1 LKSAQNEL
9 NDIKAK
15 FENST
20 VFIHHSCKANS
31 LLKEEKDSLDKILQ
45 DNALKLE
52 SLKKGYD
59 ELLEKHNN
67 IEMLYNDTNAEKD
80 LAYKK
85 LNEIKNLN
93 EIISNEKENCFKV
106 LFMINTFYF
115 FFLNMNFKKAMQ
127 SAKNELNGLQVN
139 YKTLNKKFNQ
149 TVSEKDNQIY
159 QLQQSVQCK
168 YFWAFRF
175 KNNE

>member
-1 LKSAQNEL
+1 MKSVQTEL

-45 DNALKLE
+45 DNAVKLE
-52 SLKKGYD
+52 SLKKNYD

-85 LNEIKNLN
+85 LDEIKKLN
-93 EIISNEKENCFKV
+93 EIILNEKEDCFKV
-106 LFMINTFYF
+106 FFIENYF
-115 FFLNMNFKKAMQ
+115 NFF
-127 SAKNELNGLQVN
+127 
-139 YKTLNKKFNQ
+139 
-149 TVSEKDNQIY
+149 
-159 QLQQSVQCK
+159 
-168 YFWAFRF
+168 
-175 KNNE
+175 NNLK

>member
-1 LKSAQNEL
+1 MKSAQNEL
-9 NDIKAK
+9 NAIKVK

-85 LNEIKNLN
+85 LDEIKNLN

-106 LFMINTFYF
+106 LFMTIILFLF
-115 FFLNMNFKKAMQ
+115 FFK
-127 SAKNELNGLQVN
+127 
-139 YKTLNKKFNQ
+139 
-149 TVSEKDNQIY
+149 I
-159 QLQQSVQCK
+159 
-168 YFWAFRF
+168 
-175 KNNE
+175 

>member
-1 LKSAQNEL
+1 LESQFEKIKNLNEIKNKLENELKSAQNEL
-9 NDIKAK
+9 NDIKVK

-59 ELLEKHNN
+59 ELLEKNNN

-85 LNEIKNLN
+85 LDEIKNLN

-106 LFMINTFYF
+106 LFMTIILFL
-115 FFLNMNFKKAMQ
+115 FFL
-127 SAKNELNGLQVN
+127 
-139 YKTLNKKFNQ
+139 
-149 TVSEKDNQIY
+149 
-159 QLQQSVQCK
+159 K
-168 YFWAFRF
+168 YEF
-175 KNNE
+175 

>member
-1 LKSAQNEL
+1 MESQFEKIKNLNEIKNKLENELKSAQNEL
-9 NDIKAK
+9 NDIKVK

-59 ELLEKHNN
+59 ELLEKNNN

-85 LNEIKNLN
+85 LDEIKNLN

-106 LFMINTFYF
+106 LFMTIILFL
-115 FFLNMNFKKAMQ
+115 FFL
-127 SAKNELNGLQVN
+127 
-139 YKTLNKKFNQ
+139 
-149 TVSEKDNQIY
+149 
-159 QLQQSVQCK
+159 K
-168 YFWAFRF
+168 YEF
-175 KNNE
+175 

>member
-1 LKSAQNEL
+1 MESQIEKIKNLNEIKNKLENELKSAQNEL
-9 NDIKAK
+9 NDIKVK

-59 ELLEKHNN
+59 ELLEKNNN

-85 LNEIKNLN
+85 LDEIKNR
-93 EIISNEKENCFKV
+93 
-106 LFMINTFYF
+106 
-115 FFLNMNFKKAMQ
+115 
-127 SAKNELNGLQVN
+127 
-139 YKTLNKKFNQ
+139 
-149 TVSEKDNQIY
+149 
-159 QLQQSVQCK
+159 
-168 YFWAFRF
+168 AFRIASS
-175 KNNE
+175 